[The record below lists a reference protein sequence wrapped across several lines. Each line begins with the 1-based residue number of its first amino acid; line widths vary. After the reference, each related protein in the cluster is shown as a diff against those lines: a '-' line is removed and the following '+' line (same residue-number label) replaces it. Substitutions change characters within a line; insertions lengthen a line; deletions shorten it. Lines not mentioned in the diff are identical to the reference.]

1 MNAKLI
7 ISDSYMGIFIPRD
20 FSDSVLNFI
29 NGKSNLPFTQNDEI
43 IASFYIF
50 GKDHKVNGELEITNV
65 KDIARKTMEQV
76 ARQVSIYAN
85 NPISMN
91 QESLRENFNKRS
103 MQILIDSNNKIG
115 NKKIDS
121 DITKRI
127 ARDPTILSECYAWHL
142 AYYKQ
147 DYFFKLFNP
156 LSGADLPPDL
166 AEQLEGRMLMLGFN
180 VKDSAELTY
189 DDPIIPFLQ
198 WLSKWT
204 K

>member
-1 MNAKLI
+1 MQKLI

-20 FSDSVLNFI
+20 FSNRVLNFI
-29 NGKSNLPFTQNDEI
+29 NGKSNLPFTQKDEI

-65 KDIARKTMEQV
+65 KDIARKTMEQI
-76 ARQVSIYAN
+76 ARQVRIYAN

-103 MQILIDSNNKIG
+103 MQILIDSNNKNS
-115 NKKIDS
+115 NKKINF

-127 ARDPTILSECYAWHL
+127 SRDPTILSECYAWHL

-147 DYFFKLFNP
+147 DYFFKLFHP
-156 LSGADLPPDL
+156 LRGTDLPPDL
-166 AEQLEGRMLMLGFN
+166 VEQLEGRMLMLGFN
-180 VKDSAELTY
+180 VKNSAKLTY

-198 WLSKWT
+198 WLNEWT

>member
-1 MNAKLI
+1 MQKLI

-20 FSDSVLNFI
+20 FSNRVLNFI
-29 NGKSNLPFTQNDEI
+29 NGKSNLPFTQKDEI

-65 KDIARKTMEQV
+65 KDIARKTMEQI
-76 ARQVSIYAN
+76 ARQVRIYAN

-103 MQILIDSNNKIG
+103 MQILIDSNNKNS
-115 NKKIDS
+115 NKKINF

-127 ARDPTILSECYAWHL
+127 SSDPTILSECYAWHL

-156 LSGADLPPDL
+156 LRGTDLPPDL
-166 AEQLEGRMLMLGFN
+166 VEQLEGRMLMLGFN
-180 VKDSAELTY
+180 VKNSAKLTY

-198 WLSKWT
+198 WLNEWT

>member
-1 MNAKLI
+1 MRKLI

-20 FSDSVLNFI
+20 FSNRVLNFI
-29 NGKSNLPFTQNDEI
+29 NGKSNLPFTQREEI

-76 ARQVSIYAN
+76 ARQVRIYAN
-85 NPISMN
+85 NPIRMN

-103 MQILIDSNNKIG
+103 MQILIDSNNNNS
-115 NKKIDS
+115 NKKINF

-127 ARDPTILSECYAWHL
+127 SRDPTILSECYAWHL

-156 LSGADLPPDL
+156 LRGTDLPSDL

-180 VKDSAELTY
+180 VKNSAKLTY
-189 DDPIIPFLQ
+189 DDPIVPFLQ
-198 WLSKWT
+198 WLNEWT

>member
-1 MNAKLI
+1 
-7 ISDSYMGIFIPRD
+7 MGIFIPRD
-20 FSDSVLNFI
+20 FSNRVLDFL
-29 NGKSNLPFTQNDEI
+29 NGKTNLPFTQKDEI

-65 KDIARKTMEQV
+65 KDIARKTMEQI
-76 ARQVSIYAN
+76 ARQVRIYAN
-85 NPISMN
+85 NPIHMN

-103 MQILIDSNNKIG
+103 MQILIDSNNNNS
-115 NKKIDS
+115 NKKINF

-127 ARDPTILSECYAWHL
+127 SRDPTILSECYAWHL

-156 LSGADLPPDL
+156 LRGTDLPSDL

-180 VKDSAELTY
+180 VKNSAKLNY

-198 WLSKWT
+198 WLNEWT

>member
-1 MNAKLI
+1 MRKLI

-20 FSDSVLNFI
+20 FSNRVFNFI
-29 NGKSNLPFTQNDEI
+29 NGKSNLPFTQKDEI

-50 GKDHKVNGELEITNV
+50 GKEHKVNGELEITNV

-76 ARQVSIYAN
+76 ARQVRIYAN

-103 MQILIDSNNKIG
+103 MQILIDSNNNNN
-115 NKKIDS
+115 NKKINF

-127 ARDPTILSECYAWHL
+127 SRDPTILSECYAWHL

-156 LSGADLPPDL
+156 LRGTDLPPDL

-180 VKDSAELTY
+180 VKNSAKLTY
-189 DDPIIPFLQ
+189 DDPIVPFLQ
-198 WLSKWT
+198 WLNEWT

>member
-1 MNAKLI
+1 MRKLI

-20 FSDSVLNFI
+20 FSNRVLNFI
-29 NGKSNLPFTQNDEI
+29 NGKSNLPFTQREEI

-76 ARQVSIYAN
+76 ARQVRIYAN
-85 NPISMN
+85 NPIRMN

-103 MQILIDSNNKIG
+103 MQILIDSTNNNS
-115 NKKIDS
+115 NKKINF

-127 ARDPTILSECYAWHL
+127 SRDPTILSECYAWHL

-156 LSGADLPPDL
+156 LRGTDLPSDL

-180 VKDSAELTY
+180 VKNSAKLTY
-189 DDPIIPFLQ
+189 DDPIVPFLQ
-198 WLSKWT
+198 WLNEWT

>member
-1 MNAKLI
+1 MRKLI

-20 FSDSVLNFI
+20 FSNRVLNFI
-29 NGKSNLPFTQNDEI
+29 NGKSNLPFTQKDEI

-76 ARQVSIYAN
+76 ARQVRIYAN
-85 NPISMN
+85 NPIHMN

-103 MQILIDSNNKIG
+103 MQILIDSTNNNS
-115 NKKIDS
+115 NKKINF

-127 ARDPTILSECYAWHL
+127 SRDPTILSECYAWHL

-156 LSGADLPPDL
+156 LRGTDLPSDL

-180 VKDSAELTY
+180 VKNSAKLTY
-189 DDPIIPFLQ
+189 GDPIIPFLQ
-198 WLSKWT
+198 WLNEWT

>member
-1 MNAKLI
+1 MQKLI

-20 FSDSVLNFI
+20 FSNRVLDFL
-29 NGKSNLPFTQNDEI
+29 NGKTNLPFTQKDEI

-65 KDIARKTMEQV
+65 KDIARKTMEQI
-76 ARQVSIYAN
+76 ARQVRIYAN
-85 NPISMN
+85 NPLSMH

-103 MQILIDSNNKIG
+103 MQILIDSNNKNS
-115 NKKIDS
+115 NKKINFDT
-121 DITKRI
+121 TKRI
-127 ARDPTILSECYAWHL
+127 SRDPTILSECYAWHL

-156 LSGADLPPDL
+156 LRGTDLPPDL

-180 VKDSAELTY
+180 VKNSAKLTY

-198 WLSKWT
+198 WLNEWT

>member
-1 MNAKLI
+1 MQKLI

-20 FSDSVLNFI
+20 FSNRVLNFI
-29 NGKSNLPFTQNDEI
+29 NGKNNLPFTQKDEI

-65 KDIARKTMEQV
+65 KDIARKTMEQI
-76 ARQVSIYAN
+76 ARQVRIYAN
-85 NPISMN
+85 NPLSMN

-103 MQILIDSNNKIG
+103 MQILIDSNNKNS
-115 NKKIDS
+115 NKKINF

-127 ARDPTILSECYAWHL
+127 SRDPTILSECYAWHL
-142 AYYKQ
+142 TYYKQ

-156 LSGADLPPDL
+156 LRGTDLPPDL
-166 AEQLEGRMLMLGFN
+166 VEQLEGRMLMLGFN
-180 VKDSAELTY
+180 VKNSAKLTY

-198 WLSKWT
+198 WLNEWT

>member
-1 MNAKLI
+1 
-7 ISDSYMGIFIPRD
+7 MGIFVPRD
-20 FSDSVLNFI
+20 FSNRVLNFI
-29 NGKSNLPFTQNDEI
+29 NGKSNLPFTQKDEI

-76 ARQVSIYAN
+76 ARQVRIYAN

-103 MQILIDSNNKIG
+103 MQILIDSNSKIS
-115 NKKIDS
+115 NKKMNF

-127 ARDPTILSECYAWHL
+127 SRDPTILSECYAWHL

-156 LSGADLPPDL
+156 LRGTDLPPDL

-180 VKDSAELTY
+180 VKNSAKLTY

-198 WLSKWT
+198 WLNERT

>member
-1 MNAKLI
+1 MQKLI

-20 FSDSVLNFI
+20 FSNRVLNFI
-29 NGKSNLPFTQNDEI
+29 NGKSNLPFTQKDEI

-76 ARQVSIYAN
+76 ARQVRLYAN
-85 NPISMN
+85 NPIRMN

-103 MQILIDSNNKIG
+103 MQILIDSNNKNS
-115 NKKIDS
+115 NKKINF

-127 ARDPTILSECYAWHL
+127 SRDPTILSECYAWHL

-156 LSGADLPPDL
+156 LRGTDLPPDL
-166 AEQLEGRMLMLGFN
+166 VEQLEGRMLMLGFN
-180 VKDSAELTY
+180 VKNSAKLTY

-198 WLSKWT
+198 WLNEWT